1 LLANLKE
8 LASKFFDVKVSIGVP
23 RYEGEFADIVCNP
36 KFSTAIGALYF
47 ANEFMLYNKYA
58 DEFKFVAEHNS
69 TLSKIKNFFKNM

>member
-1 LLANLKE
+1 MR
-8 LASKFFDVKVSIGVP
+8 VS
-23 RYEGEFADIVCNP
+23 
-36 KFSTAIGALYF
+36 GALYF